1 MLAETEPTADCVENI
16 ISDSAGSHLF
26 VCLEPLQRYSL
37 MVKMEQNVL
46 FKTTGVKEQ
55 GGHLFFICMCLQGG

>member
-1 MLAETEPTADCVENI
+1 MLAEIEPKADCVENI
-16 ISDSAGSHLF
+16 ISDSARSHLF
-26 VCLEPLQRYSL
+26 VCLEPLH

-55 GGHLFFICMCLQGG
+55 GGDIYFECVYKVLG

>member
-1 MLAETEPTADCVENI
+1 MLAEIEPKADCVENI
-16 ISDSAGSHLF
+16 ISARSHLF
-26 VCLEPLQRYSL
+26 VCLEPLQRYSH

-55 GGHLFFICMCLQGG
+55 GGDIYFECVYKVLG